1 MAKLGAVSDD
11 TRNLVDEIL
20 GKSGLANFVNA
31 EVMSIS
37 KQKQIVTVK
46 RANATTEYLANKP
59 DSICIYVYEE
69 AFDRLDDNARFLIM
83 EDALI
88 TVYYDTE
95 KDKIVI
101 TPQQISVTVGGRA
114 KYGEPLINAVE
125 AGVHAIAQIEEEER
139 ERKEQSKKSKK
150 ND

>member
-69 AFDRLDDNARFLIM
+69 AFDRLDDNARFLVM
-83 EDALI
+83 EDALN

-101 TPQQISVTVGGRA
+101 TPQQISVTVGGRE
-114 KYGEPLINAVE
+114 KYGEPLINAIE

>member
-20 GKSGLANFVNA
+20 GKSGLVNFVNA

-69 AFDRLDDNARFLIM
+69 AFDRLDDNARFLVM
-83 EDALI
+83 EDALN

-114 KYGEPLINAVE
+114 KYGEPLINAIE

-139 ERKEQSKKSKK
+139 ERKEQAKKSKK

>member
-83 EDALI
+83 EDALN

-114 KYGEPLINAVE
+114 KYGEPLINAIE

>member
-69 AFDRLDDNARFLIM
+69 AFDRLDDNARFLVM
-83 EDALI
+83 EDALN

>member
-69 AFDRLDDNARFLIM
+69 AFDRLDDNARFLVM
-83 EDALI
+83 EDALN

-114 KYGEPLINAVE
+114 KYGEPLINAIE

>member
-20 GKSGLANFVNA
+20 GKTGLANFVNA
-31 EVMSIS
+31 EVMSIT

-59 DSICIYVYEE
+59 DSICIYVYED
-69 AFDRLDDNARFLIM
+69 AFDRLDENARYLVM
-83 EDALI
+83 EDALN

-101 TPQQISVTVGGRA
+101 TPQQIMVTMGGRA
-114 KYGEPLINAVE
+114 KYGETLINAIE
-125 AGVHAIAQIEEEER
+125 AGVHVIAQIEEEEK
-139 ERKEQSKKSKK
+139 EKKEQSKKKK
-150 ND
+150 NDN

>member
-83 EDALI
+83 EDALN

-101 TPQQISVTVGGRA
+101 TPQQISVTIGGRA

>member
-20 GKSGLANFVNA
+20 GKSGLVNFVNA

-69 AFDRLDDNARFLIM
+69 AFDRLDDNARFLVM
-83 EDALI
+83 EDALN

-114 KYGEPLINAVE
+114 KYGEALINAIE

>member
-69 AFDRLDDNARFLIM
+69 AFDRLDDNARFLVM
-83 EDALI
+83 EDALN

-114 KYGEPLINAVE
+114 KYGEPLINAIE

-139 ERKEQSKKSKK
+139 ERKEQAKKSKK

>member
-83 EDALI
+83 EDALN